1 MAATEISTVILPLAP
16 SGDFRNEP
24 FVDFKASANEHAM
37 KDALER
43 VGAMLGHEYELV
55 IGGERLRTKE
65 KIRSV
70 NPARP
75 AQVVGIHQQVSTEHA
90 EQAIAAA
97 LKAFETWQFVSSEQR
112 TSLLLRAA
120 SIIRDRKFEF
130 CAWLTYEVGKNW
142 AEADADVAETI
153 DFLEFYAREALRLSN
168 AAPPIQYPGER
179 NQLLYVPLGVGAVIP
194 PWNFP
199 FAIMAGMTAAAIV
212 CGNTVV
218 LKPSTDAPT
227 IAARFLDVLEEAG
240 MPGGVVNFCP
250 GSGATFG
257 NAIVEHPKTRFIAF
271 TGSKAVGLD
280 IHERAAKARPGQIWI
295 KRTVLEMGGKDSILV
310 CADADLDAAVDGT
323 VAAAFGFS
331 GQKCSACSRAI
342 VEAPV
347 YDIFVERVRE
357 KVAKLT
363 VGDPATNPN
372 MGPVVNKAAMDSIL
386 GYIETGKQEGRLVSG
401 GHAVETPEGGYF
413 IE

>member
-75 AQVVGIHQQVSTEHA
+75 AQVIGIHQQASAEHA

-97 LKAFETWQFVSSEQR
+97 LKAFETWQFVSPEQR

-120 SIIRDRKFEF
+120 AIIRDRKFEF

-153 DFLEFYAREALRLSN
+153 DFLEFYAREALRLAN
-168 AAPPIQYPGER
+168 AAPPIQYPGEH
-179 NQLLYVPLGVGAVIP
+179 NQLLYIPMGVCAVIP

-212 CGNTVV
+212 TGNTVI
-218 LKPSTDAPT
+218 LKPSSDSPT

-240 MPGGVVNFCP
+240 MPPGVVNLCP
-250 GSGATFG
+250 GVGPTFG
-257 NAIVEHPKTRFIAF
+257 EALVQHPKTRFIAF
-271 TGSKAVGLD
+271 TGSRAVGLE
-280 IHERAAKARPGQIWI
+280 INENAAKTQAGQIWV
-295 KRTVLEMGGKDSILV
+295 KRTILEMGGKDSV
-310 CADADLDAAVDGT
+310 VVSTDADLDAAVDG
-323 VAAAFGFS
+323 VVSSAFGFS

-342 VEAPV
+342 VE
-347 YDIFVERVRE
+347 
-357 KVAKLT
+357 
-363 VGDPATNPN
+363 
-372 MGPVVNKAAMDSIL
+372 
-386 GYIETGKQEGRLVSG
+386 
-401 GHAVETPEGGYF
+401 
-413 IE
+413 

>member
-1 MAATEISTVILPLAP
+1 MAATEIPTVILPLTP

-75 AQVVGIHQQVSTEHA
+75 AQVIGIHQQASAEHA

-97 LKAFETWQFVSSEQR
+97 LTAFQTWQFVSPEQR
-112 TSLLLRAA
+112 ASLLLRAA
-120 SIIRDRKFEF
+120 ALIRDRKFEF

-153 DFLEFYAREALRLSN
+153 DFLEFYAREALRL
-168 AAPPIQYPGER
+168 AAAQPPIQYPGER
-179 NQLLYVPLGVGAVIP
+179 NQLLYIPLGVGAVTP

-199 FAIMAGMTAAAIV
+199 FAIMAGMTAASIV

-218 LKPSTDAPT
+218 LKPSPDAPT
-227 IAARFLDVLEEAG
+227 IALRFMELMEEAG
-240 MPGGVVNFCP
+240 LPGGVINLVHGGP
-250 GSGATFG
+250 EVGRT
-257 NAIVEHPKTRFIAF
+257 IVEHAAIPLIAF
-271 TGSKAVGLD
+271 TGS
-280 IHERAAKARPGQIWI
+280 
-295 KRTVLEMGGKDSILV
+295 
-310 CADADLDAAVDGT
+310 
-323 VAAAFGFS
+323 
-331 GQKCSACSRAI
+331 QK
-342 VEAPV
+342 
-347 YDIFVERVRE
+347 
-357 KVAKLT
+357 
-363 VGDPATNPN
+363 
-372 MGPVVNKAAMDSIL
+372 
-386 GYIETGKQEGRLVSG
+386 
-401 GHAVETPEGGYF
+401 
-413 IE
+413 